1 MSFLAI
7 TGALLGAA
15 SAAKGAVDA
24 AEAAKKKR
32 NELKKERA
40 RNNAWYARNYYE
52 DYLNTVAA
60 YNAINRAR
68 DSWANATKEARARQA
83 VTGGTVEQAAA
94 VAEAGGEAMG
104 NTIANVA
111 AQGEANK
118 RAVDAQKQA
127 MDANVAAQEGAIAD
141 AQQQAGMNLLEN
153 GIGVATSAAQMM
165 SGKKAPKATVATAE
179 QAAAT
184 YDPVKL
190 NGSYTTGEVT
200 LENGIKVPDKII
212 TY

>member
-24 AEAAKKKR
+24 AEAAEKKR

-40 RNNAWYARNYYE
+40 RNNAWYAKNYYE

-83 VTGGTVEQAAA
+83 VTGGTAEQAAA
-94 VAEAGGEAMG
+94 VADAEEIELWDLIVYEMSQGRNGDPAV
-104 NTIANVA
+104 NVNRYS
-111 AQGEANK
+111 EL
-118 RAVDAQKQA
+118 RILH
-127 MDANVAAQEGAIAD
+127 M
-141 AQQQAGMNLLEN
+141 
-153 GIGVATSAAQMM
+153 
-165 SGKKAPKATVATAE
+165 
-179 QAAAT
+179 
-184 YDPVKL
+184 L
-190 NGSYTTGEVT
+190 N
-200 LENGIKVPDKII
+200 NGIKVAGDDCIKK
-212 TY
+212 